1 MTQTTEG
8 TGQGAVE
15 RYLPRIL
22 YNQKIKAENI
32 VGLEHIIKE
41 TPPNKID
48 GGTLQA
54 LMMGLSEEDM
64 STILKAAE
72 IIKKINNKS

>member
-32 VGLEHIIKE
+32 VGLEHVIKE

-48 GGTLQA
+48 GGVLRS

-64 STILKAAE
+64 STILRAAE